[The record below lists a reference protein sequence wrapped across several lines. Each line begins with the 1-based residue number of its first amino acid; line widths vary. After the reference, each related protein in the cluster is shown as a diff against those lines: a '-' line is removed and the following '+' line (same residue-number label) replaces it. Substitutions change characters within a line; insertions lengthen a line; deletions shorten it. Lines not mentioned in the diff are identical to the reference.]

1 MLYSHLLVFGMFSF
15 IATSANAQVGQ
26 PGMDPSQ
33 FGNVHVHVVYTND
46 RSAGLHL
53 RVRLMS
59 GSGGTPVSENFT
71 NDQGRTEFTRVPV
84 GNYHVVVTGEGIEE
98 ADSGLFEVD
107 RRKMSQDMFITVRR
121 SNEANSN
128 QMGPGAP
135 SVAAVDLSVPDSARR
150 EFDDASKAMA
160 AQEWAKAIRRL
171 KRAISIYP
179 QYAAAYNNM
188 GVAYSRMNDPAQEH
202 KALEKAIS
210 LNDHFVP
217 AFVNLAKLCLRERD
231 SLRAETLLENALR
244 AEPANAENMMLLA
257 EAQLLNK
264 HYDAAIASA
273 HDVHAIPHQNL
284 AVVHYIAAHAF
295 EHENRLPDA
304 LAELQL
310 FLTEE
315 PKGARADHVREEIV
329 KLKHGQP

>member
-273 HDVHAIPHQNL
+273 HD
-284 AVVHYIAAHAF
+284 
-295 EHENRLPDA
+295 
-304 LAELQL
+304 
-310 FLTEE
+310 
-315 PKGARADHVREEIV
+315 
-329 KLKHGQP
+329 